1 MRLSH
6 SIISNDHFFKVG
18 ICTLLS
24 PELIDDNFIIVD
36 MDTVLVAQVKNID
49 AGDKQLVAF
58 ISNDIDYYAL
68 QSVDN
73 VLFIDRKRKVNEILS
88 FLIANDMRHHYQ
100 IKFALSQREY
110 QILDYMHK
118 GLSAD
123 EIASVMGLKL
133 KTFYAHRRNMVLKLR
148 VGNRISL
155 YRNIARLEQACSEH
169 S

>member
-18 ICTLLS
+18 ICALLS
-24 PELIDDNFIIVD
+24 PELIDDNFILVD
-36 MDTVLVAQVKNID
+36 MDTVLAAKVKKLD
-49 AGDKQLVAF
+49 TRGKQLVAF
-58 ISNDIDYYAL
+58 ISNDIDYYVL
-68 QSVDN
+68 QSVGN
-73 VLFIDRKRKVNEILS
+73 VLFIDRKCKVNEILS
-88 FLIANDMRHHYQ
+88 FLVANDMRYHYQ

-118 GLSAD
+118 GYSAE
-123 EIASVMGLKL
+123 EIAALMGLKI

-155 YRNIARLEQACSEH
+155 YRNIARLESACSQQA
-169 S
+169 